1 MRSIFSVFH
10 SPARSA
16 LVFLILLACCSI
28 ARGAGAPPP
37 SIDGDSVL
45 RYLDRCIDWYQRVN
59 ALDQTDVNSQ
69 ELLFR
74 QSAVVNARESLQK
87 AFLFARAQAAI
98 IDSQSSGSKN
108 SAASAGTTA
117 RLKQAAA
124 AADQRVA
131 DLKNQLNDSYHT
143 ARTPAD
149 AAQQSKLAA
158 ELNLATTQRDALAQY
173 AGFMVSSSGG
183 PQSLSDKI
191 DALEQTVPEI
201 NASAAADSA
210 KAPTSAVPPAQTQE
224 FHPESA
230 GLITL
235 VSELFTLTGRMSELK
250 QLSTD
255 ADNLKK
261 DVDDQLRPPFRA
273 RWIDDTHRAM
283 QLAATTQESTDPKK
297 LDADRRDIDALTTDI
312 KLTTSAGIPLG
323 EQSILLAVAGQS
335 LSSWHTALGRQYAEI
350 ARSLLLRTL
359 GTALVIIILIIVSE
373 LWRRATFRY
382 ISDPRRRR
390 QFMLVRRI
398 VIGAIVV
405 LIIIASV
412 VTEFGSLATFAGLIT
427 AGIAVALQTVIL
439 SGVAYF
445 FFIGRFGVRV
455 GDRVTVSGITGDVVE
470 IGLFRLYLME
480 LTGPVSD
487 LHSTGRMIV
496 FSNAVL
502 FQPSAFYKQLP
513 GAEYV
518 WHEIALTLSPD
529 TDHDLAEQRL
539 MAAVEAVFSEY
550 GEVIERQREEAN
562 QILHIP
568 LEEAKPKVRLRFV
581 ETGVE
586 LVIRYPVELSR
597 ASEIED
603 RLTRKLLDAIGQE
616 PKLKMVATGTPKLQ
630 AVK

>member
-1 MRSIFSVFH
+1 V
-10 SPARSA
+10 
-16 LVFLILLACCSI
+16 
-28 ARGAGAPPP
+28 
-37 SIDGDSVL
+37 
-45 RYLDRCIDWYQRVN
+45 
-59 ALDQTDVNSQ
+59 T
-69 ELLFR
+69 
-74 QSAVVNARESLQK
+74 NARQALQK
-87 AFLFARAQAAI
+87 AFLFAHAQATI
-98 IDSQSSGSKN
+98 IDSQGGASKN
-108 SAASAGTTA
+108 ANASANTTA

-131 DLKNQLNDSYHT
+131 DLKNQLADSYRT
-143 ARTPAD
+143 TKTPAD
-149 AAQQSKLAA
+149 AARQSKLAA
-158 ELNLATTQRDALAQY
+158 ELNLATTQRDALSQY

-183 PQSLSDKI
+183 PESLSDKI

-201 NASAAADSA
+201 NATPSTDSA
-210 KAPTSAVPPAQTQE
+210 KAATSAAAAAQTQE

-250 QLSTD
+250 QLSGDTTE
-255 ADNLKK
+255 LKD
-261 DVDDQLRPPFRA
+261 DVDKQLRPPFRA
-273 RWIDDTHRAM
+273 EWVDDTHRANL
-283 QLAATTQESTDPKK
+283 LATTTQESTDPQK
-297 LDADRRDIDALTTDI
+297 LDADRHDIDVLTADI

-323 EQSILLAVAGQS
+323 EQSVLLAVAGQS
-335 LSSWHTALGRQYAEI
+335 LSSWHSALGRQYAEI

-359 GTALVIIILIIVSE
+359 GTALVIIILIIISE

-382 ISDPRRRR
+382 VSDVRRRR
-390 QFMLVRRI
+390 QLMLVRRI
-398 VIGAIVV
+398 VIGAIV
-405 LIIIASV
+405 LMIIIASV
-412 VTEFGSLATFAGLIT
+412 VTEFSSLATFAGLIT

-480 LTGPVSD
+480 LAGHVGD

-529 TDHDLAEQRL
+529 TDVALAEQRL
-539 MAAVEAVFSEY
+539 MTAVESVFSQY
-550 GEVIERQREEAN
+550 REVVERQHTEAN
-562 QILHIP
+562 RLLHVP
-568 LEEAKPKVRLRFV
+568 LEEPRPQVRLRFV
-581 ETGVE
+581 DAGVE
-586 LVIRYPVELSR
+586 MVIRYPVELSR
-597 ASEIED
+597 ASQIED
-603 RLTRKLLDAIGQE
+603 QLTRKLLDAIHQE
-616 PKLKMVATGTPKLQ
+616 PKLKMVASGTPKIQ
-630 AVK
+630 SAA